1 MFSQATVMKFDC
13 VVKGSS
19 QRIYQCW
26 NLSKSSFREWTD
38 IRCHFR
44 YIRYCVPSSTI
55 HCQVFMQFLCMSA
68 WLWPPIQCL
77 LTCSNLYCISFL
89 PLFRSLISIHV
100 LLVQEAV
107 VWVLLLRIYV
117 AVMQGY
123 ATISLLS
130 ALLVPS
136 MEVWVYLPWK
146 FECTFLGSLS
156 GFSLLEVN
164 LKLAK

>member
-1 MFSQATVMKFDC
+1 
-13 VVKGSS
+13 VKGSS
-19 QRIYQCW
+19 QCIYQRW

-44 YIRYCVPSSTI
+44 YIRYRVLHYTI
-55 HCQVFMQFLCMSA
+55 TWYCHVFMQFLCMSA

-77 LTCSNLYCISFL
+77 LTCSNLGMSFL

-136 MEVWVYLPWK
+136 MEVWVYLPRK
-146 FECTFLGSLS
+146 FECTFHGSLS